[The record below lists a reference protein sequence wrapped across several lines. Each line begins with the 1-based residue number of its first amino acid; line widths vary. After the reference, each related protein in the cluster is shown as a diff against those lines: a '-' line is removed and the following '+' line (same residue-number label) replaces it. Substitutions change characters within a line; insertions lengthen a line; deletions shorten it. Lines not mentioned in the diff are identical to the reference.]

1 MFGQAGGRPGNQA
14 SLVANFWQNLVASAM
29 GLPGVLL
36 AIAMLRPM
44 GSKRLQ
50 GWGFVAIAVASMAFA
65 ASLYVAVDK
74 WTSFA
79 LTCLLVF
86 AINWGVNVTSYVL
99 PAEAFPTAV
108 RSSFFGCSAC
118 LGKLGALLGTYTF
131 GPIAAMG
138 AHGITWVFVVCA
150 AVSLVGVGVT
160 HAFVEPYGHGTSHLW
175 LGFGY
180 G

>member
-1 MFGQAGGRPGNQA
+1 MDLLRPH
-14 SLVANFWQNLVASAM
+14 VP
-29 GLPGVLL
+29 PGVRHQLGGQRHIVRAARGGL
-36 AIAMLRPM
+36 AQSLH
-44 GSKRLQ
+44 RLQ
-50 GWGFVAIAVASMAFA
+50 LQPRSLLTYGCSLAHLRLQPRSPTVAA
-65 ASLYVAVDK
+65 
-74 WTSFA
+74 A
-79 LTCLLVF
+79 LTYGCR
-86 AINWGVNVTSYVL
+86 YVL

>member
-1 MFGQAGGRPGNQA
+1 M
-14 SLVANFWQNLVASAM
+14 
-29 GLPGVLL
+29 
-36 AIAMLRPM
+36 
-44 GSKRLQ
+44 
-50 GWGFVAIAVASMAFA
+50 
-65 ASLYVAVDK
+65 
-74 WTSFA
+74 
-79 LTCLLVF
+79 
-86 AINWGVNVTSYVL
+86 L

-160 HAFVEPYGHGTSHLW
+160 HGLVEPYGHGTFHLW
-175 LGFGY
+175 LGLGN
-180 G
+180 GWDKD